1 MKPDAFT
8 AFIIAFVVLAS
19 VVVGGAVITYVA
31 MAISRFFS
39 ANVPSPAAL
48 DRALALQSAPKQRE
62 RRESIE
68 LGPNA
73 EPFIVATVGFV
84 VVFIIALVV
93 VIVPPHASEGEPG
106 KPAIEQK
113 K

>member
-8 AFIIAFVVLAS
+8 AFIIGFVVLAS
-19 VVVGGAVITYVA
+19 VVAGGALITYAA

-48 DRALALQSAPKQRE
+48 DRALALQSVPKRRE
-62 RRESIE
+62 RREAIE

-73 EPFIVATVGFV
+73 EPFIIATLGFV

-93 VIVPPHASEGEPG
+93 VVVPPHASTGEPG
-106 KPAIEQK
+106 KPVIEQK